1 LDFSEA
7 VIEILVKL
15 QILNASSTSITS
27 TAAAT
32 FDQLIPE
39 AGAWQFINSVQVVV
53 DSVTV
58 QTNQVHENVNCM
70 FKALTE

>member
-27 TAAAT
+27 IVTAT
-32 FDQLIPE
+32 FDQLIPK
-39 AGAWQFINSVQVVV
+39 AGAWQFIDSVQVVV
-53 DSVTV
+53 DGVPV
-58 QTNQVHENVNCM
+58 QTNQIH
-70 FKALTE
+70 